1 MPGAP
6 AVVLAAPMGQHV
18 KVQQLPGIGTRYDLA
33 AGRVPQ
39 HLSVVVHKD
48 GHREIYSFET
58 GEQEP
63 TAVIELTAEQAR
75 LLGAVL
81 NGSYVVD

>member
-1 MPGAP
+1 
-6 AVVLAAPMGQHV
+6 MGQHV
-18 KVQQLPGIGTRYDLA
+18 KVQELPGIGTRYDLA

-48 GHREIYSFET
+48 GHREIYAFET
-58 GEQEP
+58 SAPEP
-63 TAVIELTAEQAR
+63 TSVIELTADQAR

>member
-1 MPGAP
+1 
-6 AVVLAAPMGQHV
+6 MGLHV
-18 KVQQLPGIGTRYDLA
+18 KVHQLPGIGTRYDLA

-48 GHREIYSFET
+48 GRREVYAFET
-58 GEQEP
+58 AAQEP